1 MIVVRKK
8 RSLSLLVAT
17 WIVVALFAA
26 CGKKGDPT
34 LTSYESPDAP
44 SSLTAVHREDSI
56 ILRWVYPRSGE
67 GLIEEFIVLRSA
79 GTGFE
84 KLSHVE
90 KEKRIFIDK
99 DIKVGGM
106 YRYKVI
112 SQNFRG
118 VYSDESN
125 TVSATPAQPPIPPG
139 KLSYTVKDNTVI
151 ITWEPLSSGLR
162 YNIFKADEKGA
173 YGLTPLNPAPL
184 AEPLFRDVFSV
195 NKIARYTVRSLTGS
209 EVRDEGQASEELVL
223 NPAVLVPPRPENLQA
238 FPSPDSV
245 YLTWSEFSESWVTGY
260 RVYRKTGNTD
270 YVLIGQTQIPTFVD
284 REPSVIGRDYKIAAV
299 GPEKE
304 GPAAEI
310 RNVVYIPQR

>member
-1 MIVVRKK
+1 MTTEQKENP
-8 RSLSLLVAT
+8 LLLLVAPL
-17 WIVVALFAA
+17 IVVALLAG
-26 CGKKGDPT
+26 CGKKGALT
-34 LTSYESPDAP
+34 LTSYEKPDAP
-44 SSLTAVHREDSI
+44 SSLSAVHREDSI
-56 ILRWVYPRSGE
+56 ILRWSFPRSGE
-67 GLIEEFIVLRSA
+67 GLIAEFIVLRSA
-79 GTGFE
+79 GMDFE

-90 KEKRIFIDK
+90 KEKRMFTDE

-125 TVSATPAQPPIPPG
+125 TVSAAPADPPLPPG
-139 KLSYTVKDNTVI
+139 KLSYTVKDNSVI
-151 ITWEPLSSGLR
+151 ITWEPLNNSVR
-162 YNIFKADEKGA
+162 YNIYKAAEKGA
-173 YGLTPLNPAPL
+173 YGLMPLNPAPL

-195 NKIARYTVRSLTGS
+195 NKIARYTVRSLAGS
-209 EVRDEGQASEELVL
+209 EIRDEGQASEELVV
-223 NPAVLVPPRPENLQA
+223 NPADLVPPRPEHLQA

-245 YLTWSEFSESWVTGY
+245 YLSWSESSESWITGY
-260 RVYRKTGNTD
+260 RVYRKTGNTG

-284 REPSVIGRDYKIAAV
+284 REPSVVGRDYSIAAV

-310 RNVVYIPQR
+310 RNVIHIPQR